1 MKHSTKVTV
10 RTILQAAAGF
20 AVVAPALVEEVGVDK
35 SIPWVAGGL
44 VAAGVVARVMATP
57 TAQRLLGK
65 LNTSIE
71 QDEQKK

>member
-1 MKHSTKVTV
+1 MKHETKVAARTV
-10 RTILQAAAGF
+10 LQAAAGF
-20 AVVAPALVEEVGVDK
+20 AVVAPALVQEMGVDK

-44 VAAGVVARVMATP
+44 VVAGVLARVMATP

-71 QDEQKK
+71 QDEQQK